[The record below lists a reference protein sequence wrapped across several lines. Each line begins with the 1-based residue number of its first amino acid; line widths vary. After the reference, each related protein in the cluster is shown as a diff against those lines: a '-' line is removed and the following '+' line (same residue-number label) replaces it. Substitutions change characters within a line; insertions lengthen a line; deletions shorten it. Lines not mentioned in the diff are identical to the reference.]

1 MYVIEVRNID
11 KDGIRYIAVSEKA
24 VAKEDITEYG
34 TLTEKGKVKFGLKG
48 KVKFGL
54 ARTDRAEI
62 VGLEEFDVD
71 TKTFT
76 ATDCHGLKWKYVSA
90 YHRWDVMEEETV

>member
-1 MYVIEVRNID
+1 MRNMYVIEVRNID

-34 TLTEKGKVKFGLKG
+34 TLTEKGKVKFGL
-48 KVKFGL
+48 
-54 ARTDRAEI
+54 ARTDKAEI

-71 TKTFT
+71 TKTFI
-76 ATDCHGLKWKYVSA
+76 AQDCHGLKWKYVSA
-90 YHRWDVMEEETV
+90 YHRWDVIDE

>member
-1 MYVIEVRNID
+1 MYVIEVRNVD
-11 KDGIRYIAVSEKA
+11 KDRIRHIAVSEKA

-34 TLTEKGKVKFGLKG
+34 TLTEKGKVKFGLLK
-48 KVKFGL
+48 
-54 ARTDRAEI
+54 TDKAEI

-76 ATDCHGLKWKYVSA
+76 AKDCHGFEWRYVSA
-90 YHRWDVMEEETV
+90 YHRWDCE

>member
-1 MYVIEVRNID
+1 MYVIEVRNIER
-11 KDGIRYIAVSEKA
+11 DGIRYIAVSEKA
-24 VAKEDITEYG
+24 VAKEDITEFG
-34 TLTEKGKVKFGLKG
+34 TLTEKGKTKFGLLK
-48 KVKFGL
+48 
-54 ARTDRAEI
+54 TDKAEI

-90 YHRWDVMEEETV
+90 YHRWEMIDK

>member
-1 MYVIEVRNID
+1 MYVIEVRNVD

-24 VAKEDITEYG
+24 VAKEDITEFG
-34 TLTEKGKVKFGLKG
+34 TLTEKGKVKFGLLK
-48 KVKFGL
+48 
-54 ARTDRAEI
+54 TDKAEI

-90 YHRWDVMEEETV
+90 YHRWDVMEEEEA